1 MTDKPLWLR
10 IAMRLPL
17 RWKHRIRGVLQVME
31 YWSTTLVIP
40 ESTALCLLIENTASP
55 DFKAYW
61 AKLDD
66 LRAAWGIH
74 DSELESYAVRGRF
87 MEFKFEHKQEGK
99 TL

>member
-1 MTDKPLWLR
+1 MIDTPLWLR

-17 RWKHRIRGVLQVME
+17 RWKHRIRSGIQRLE
-31 YWSTTLVIP
+31 YWSIKLVIP
-40 ESTALCLLIENTASP
+40 DSWELCMLIENTTSP
-55 DFKAYW
+55 DLKAYW

-87 MEFKFEHKQEGK
+87 MEFKLKQEGR
-99 TL
+99 TP